1 MLSVK
6 VGTRLDPREAK
17 SILSKQRI
25 LCFFKVYISVK
36 KTNNFDLWWNAKK
49 ICAYSI
55 NVLTF
60 STRANLVFTKD
71 Y

>member
-36 KTNNFDLWWNAKK
+36 KQTTLIYGGTQKR
-49 ICAYSI
+49 SVRT
-55 NVLTF
+55 VLT
-60 STRANLVFTKD
+60 SSRLVPEQT
-71 Y
+71 